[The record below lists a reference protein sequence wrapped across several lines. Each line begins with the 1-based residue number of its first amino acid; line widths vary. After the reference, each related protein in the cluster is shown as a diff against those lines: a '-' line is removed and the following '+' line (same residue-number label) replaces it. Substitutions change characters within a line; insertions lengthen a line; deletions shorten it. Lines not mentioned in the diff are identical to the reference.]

1 MRKIGVLILAL
12 AISVGLVAAAQSSL
26 NDYYQRILA
35 VVAINIILT
44 LSLNLTNGFSGDF
57 SLGHAAFMAIGAYT
71 SALLTLPVAQKAAL
85 IPDLPAWL
93 GQNVVPFPVATV
105 TGGILAALIAL
116 VVGLPVLRLR
126 GHYLAVA
133 TLGLMVIVRV
143 FANNWVSLT
152 RGAKGIN
159 GLPSFTNLWWAYGWA
174 LITVYIIWRLV
185 RSHYGRAMMA
195 IREDELAAASRGVQV
210 FRTRMLAFAAGA
222 FFAGVAGSLWGHL
235 ITAITPGSFSFLITF
250 RVVVMLVVGGM
261 GSITGSIIGATL
273 MTLVPEFLNDVE
285 TARTVVSLFG
295 RPLYGLSQIT
305 IAIAVML
312 VMIFRR
318 EGLMGGQELSLPQ
331 GVKNW
336 LTPADMKRRPAVEQR
351 G

>member
-1 MRKIGVLILAL
+1 MRNWPVVITLLLFVAL
-12 AISVGLVAAAQSSL
+12 VTIAQHSL

-44 LSLNLTNGFSGDF
+44 VSLNLTNGFSGDF
-57 SLGHAAFMAIGAYT
+57 SLGHAAFMSIGAYA
-71 SALLTLPVAQKAAL
+71 SALLTLPVASKVTL

-93 GQNVVPFPVATV
+93 GQTVIPFPAATII
-105 TGGILAALIAL
+105 GGVLATLAAL

-126 GHYLAVA
+126 GHYLAVV

-143 FANNWVSLT
+143 VANNWISIT

-159 GLPSFTNLWWAYGWA
+159 GMPAFTNLWWAYGWTVV
-174 LITVYIIWRLV
+174 TVYVIWRLA
-185 RSHYGRAMMA
+185 RSPYGRSMMA
-195 IREDELAAASRGVQV
+195 IREDELAAASRGVKVLQ
-210 FRTRMLAFAAGA
+210 TRLLAFAVGA

-235 ITAITPGSFSFLITF
+235 ITAITPNSFSFLITF
-250 RVVVMLVVGGM
+250 NVVVMLVVGGM
-261 GSITGSIIGATL
+261 GSVTGSIVGATL
-273 MTLVPEFLNDVE
+273 MTLVPELLRRVE
-285 TARTVVSLFG
+285 TAISVAG
-295 RPLYGLSQIT
+295 HPLYGLSQIT

-318 EGLMGGQELSLPQ
+318 EGLMGGRELSWPESLRR
-331 GVKNW
+331 
-336 LTPADMKRRPAVEQR
+336 LRTPAEVEGPTVVERR